1 MVTQEILVS
10 QILAFSGHRFPNTQK
25 LDGIE
30 MLGFLS
36 FLKQKLYNFFSERTD
51 KYKLDNID
59 GFVCGGQIG
68 FDLAAQQFAVE
79 SGIPLHICLP
89 YDYDLF
95 TARWDSNKFRAI
107 LLRHMDYASDLTI
120 VDAEPYY
127 KMKYGLP
134 VGQYHVSKL
143 QWRNQYMIDNSDAT
157 ILYLNPASSKG
168 GTYNALQYC
177 KKVGKPHQN
186 IYTEYKP

>member
-1 MVTQEILVS
+1 MTQI
-10 QILAFSGHRFPNTQK
+10 IGFSGHRFPSTER
-25 LDGIE
+25 LTEAD
-30 MLGFLS
+30 MLSFLS
-36 FLKQKLYNFFSERTD
+36 FLKQELYNFFGDRDD
-51 KYKLDNID
+51 KYRLANIA

-79 SGIPLHICLP
+79 MGLPLHICLP
-89 YDYDLF
+89 YNYDLF
-95 TARWDSNKFRAI
+95 TARWDSNRFRDI
-107 LLRHMDYASDLTI
+107 LLRHMDYASDITI

-127 KMKYGLP
+127 KIKYCLP
-134 VGQYHVSKL
+134 VGKYHVSKL

-157 ILYLNPASSKG
+157 VLYLNPASDKG

-177 KKVGKPHQN
+177 QKVGKPYQN

>member
-1 MVTQEILVS
+1 MA
-10 QILAFSGHRFPNTQK
+10 QIIAFSGHRFPSTEI
-25 LDGIE
+25 LGESE

-36 FLKQKLYNFFSERTD
+36 FLKQELHSFFSDRND
-51 KYKLDNID
+51 KYKIDNIA

-68 FDLAAQQFAVE
+68 FDLAAQQFALEV
-79 SGIPLHICLP
+79 GLPLHICLP
-89 YDYDLF
+89 YNYDLF
-95 TARWDSNKFRAI
+95 TERWDCNKFRGI

-127 KMKYGLP
+127 RTKYGLP
-134 VGQYHVSKL
+134 VGQYYVSKL

-157 ILYLNPASSKG
+157 IFYLNPSLNKG

-177 KKVGKPHQN
+177 KKMGKPYQN
-186 IYTEYKP
+186 LYTEYQP

>member
-1 MVTQEILVS
+1 MA
-10 QILAFSGHRFPNTQK
+10 QIIAFSGHRFPSTEK
-25 LDGIE
+25 LGESE

-36 FLKQKLYNFFSERTD
+36 FLKQKLHIFFSTESAG
-51 KYKLDNID
+51 KYHLSNIA

-68 FDLAAQQFAVE
+68 FDLAAQQFAIEV
-79 SGIPLHICLP
+79 GLPLHICLP
-89 YDYDLF
+89 YNYDLF
-95 TARWDSNKFRAI
+95 TERWDSNKFRGI
-107 LLRHMDYASDLTI
+107 LLNHMDYASDITI

-127 KMKYGLP
+127 KTKYGLP

-157 ILYLNPASSKG
+157 VFYLNPASQKG
-168 GTYNALQYC
+168 GTYNALRYC
-177 KKVGKPHQN
+177 KKVGKPWQN

>member
-1 MVTQEILVS
+1 VVAEEILVS
-10 QILAFSGHRFPNTQK
+10 QILAFSGHRFPNTEK
-25 LDGIE
+25 LGETE

-36 FLKQKLYNFFSERTD
+36 FLKQQLYDFFADRND
-51 KYKLDNID
+51 KYKLSNIA

-68 FDLAAQQFAVE
+68 FDLAAQQFAIE
-79 SGIPLHICLP
+79 MGLPLHICLP

-95 TARWDSNKFRAI
+95 TERWDSNKFRQI
-107 LLRHMDYASDLTI
+107 LLKHMDYADDITI

-127 KMKYGLP
+127 KMKYVLR
-134 VGQYHVSKL
+134 VGQYHVAKL

-157 ILYLNPASSKG
+157 ILYLDPSAEKG

-177 KKVGKPHQN
+177 KKVNKPHTNMWQP
-186 IYTEYKP
+186 YLP

>member
-1 MVTQEILVS
+1 MS
-10 QILAFSGHRFPNTQK
+10 QIIAFSGHRFPNTQK

-36 FLKQKLYNFFSERTD
+36 FLKQQLYDFFGGHTD
-51 KYKLDNID
+51 KYRLANIA

-79 SGIPLHICLP
+79 MGIPLHICLP
-89 YDYDLF
+89 YNYDLF
-95 TARWDSNKFRAI
+95 TERWDSNKFRQI
-107 LLRHMDYASDLTI
+107 LLNHMDYASDLTI

-127 KMKYGLP
+127 KHKYGLA
-134 VGQYHVSKL
+134 VGRYHVSKL

-157 ILYLNPASSKG
+157 VLYLNPEAEKG
-168 GTYNALQYC
+168 GTYNALQYAQ
-177 KKVGKPHQN
+177 KVGKPHQN
-186 IYTEYKP
+186 MWKPYMP